1 MINKIWAL
9 AGAFLLC
16 VGLTGT
22 EARAATCGG
31 TYRVQAG
38 DSLSLIADGLY
49 KNAGFW
55 TAIHQNNI
63 DKIGPSPD
71 NISVG
76 MALALLCID
85 GLPTGLEGG
94 VEVTE
99 AAAVVAPTAPLQV
112 APGTAATARKINF
125 LTADDYAPF
134 TDRRALNGGLVT
146 ELVQKAMERA
156 APAEGFAIHWVNDW
170 SAHLEPLLSNALLD
184 MGFPWLKPDCAA
196 TPDNYRCANFLFSD
210 SMFEMLVLVFTAKDR
225 PIVFAKDD
233 DMIGKTLCRPKGYYT
248 HDLDKD
254 GRNWLAEGKIK
265 LEMPDKNADCFA
277 MLLEGK
283 VDAVVVDEFTGRATI
298 KEMGIADRV
307 DVVQSRPL
315 SIEGLHVVV
324 HKSHPRARELLDL
337 VNKGL
342 AEIKADGTYQQVIGP
357 HMQLIWAEF

>member
-1 MINKIWAL
+1 VNYKIWAF
-9 AGAFLLC
+9 ACAFC
-16 VGLTGT
+16 VGVGLGGAQ
-22 EARAATCGG
+22 ARAETCGG
-31 TYRVQAG
+31 IYKVQSG
-38 DSLSLIADGLY
+38 DSLSLIADRRY
-49 KNAGFW
+49 KNAGYW

-63 DKIGPSPD
+63 AKIGQRPD
-71 NISVG
+71 NISIG
-76 MALALLCID
+76 MKLDLLCID

-94 VEVTE
+94 VAP
-99 AAAVVAPTAPLQV
+99 AAALVAVQPLQV
-112 APGTAATARKINF
+112 APGTAASAKKINF

-134 TDRRALNGGLVT
+134 TDRKALNGGLVT
-146 ELVQKAMERA
+146 ELIQKTMERA
-156 APAEGFAIHWVNDW
+156 NPPEGFAIHWLNDW

-225 PIVFAKDD
+225 PIAFSTDA
-233 DMIGKTLCRPKGYYT
+233 DMEGKTLCRPKGYYT

-254 GRNWLAEGKIK
+254 GRNWLAEGKIT
-265 LEMPDKNADCFA
+265 LVMPDKNAECFA
-277 MLLEGK
+277 LLLDGK
-283 VDAVVVDEFTGRATI
+283 VDAVVVDEFTGRATM
-298 KEMGIADRV
+298 KELGIGDRIE
-307 DVVQSRPL
+307 VVQSRPL

-324 HKSHPRARELLDL
+324 HKSHPRAAELMAL